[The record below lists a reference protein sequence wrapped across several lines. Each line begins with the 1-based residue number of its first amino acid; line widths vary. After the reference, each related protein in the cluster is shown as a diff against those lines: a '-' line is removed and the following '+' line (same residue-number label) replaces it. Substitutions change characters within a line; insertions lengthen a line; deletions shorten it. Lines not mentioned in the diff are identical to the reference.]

1 MGQPDLVK
9 QPDVQVVEKAL
20 VGGPRIVGTPDL
32 VVEIHSPSTK
42 VLDLT
47 EKRHVYGEAG
57 IPAYWMV
64 DPDASTI
71 TVLELRGGAYVEV
84 AVVGADRFVR
94 RLDPVPY
101 DHRRRPDLRVAHRV
115 GVVAPLRE
123 PDQVHQEGCGGA
135 GQVGPLDLEVD
146 AELLAGAH
154 PRRAQLELE
163 AGPDTDPLGDFRM
176 GAGHERQVGLGEG
189 DRARPPGLGRRR

>member
-1 MGQPDLVK
+1 MALSTPIRSGRPFTYVDLEELPDGNVYELSYGAVIVTPWATTPHQAIATALAAFLHTRKPRSKSVLMETQWMGQPDLVK
-9 QPDVQVVEKAL
+9 QPDVQVVGKAL
-20 VGGPRIVGTPDL
+20 IGGPRIVGTPDL

-84 AVVGADRFVR
+84 AVVGATDSFEVSI
-94 RLDPVPY
+94 PFPMTIE
-101 DHRRRPDLRVAHRV
+101 
-115 GVVAPLRE
+115 GAPIFE
-123 PDQVHQEGCGGA
+123 
-135 GQVGPLDLEVD
+135 
-146 AELLAGAH
+146 
-154 PRRAQLELE
+154 
-163 AGPDTDPLGDFRM
+163 
-176 GAGHERQVGLGEG
+176 
-189 DRARPPGLGRRR
+189 